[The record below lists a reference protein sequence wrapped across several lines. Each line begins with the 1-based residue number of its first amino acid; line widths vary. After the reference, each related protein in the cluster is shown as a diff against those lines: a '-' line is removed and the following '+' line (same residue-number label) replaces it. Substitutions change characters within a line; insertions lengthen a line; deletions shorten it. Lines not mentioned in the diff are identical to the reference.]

1 MKSKLGV
8 LCNED
13 RGISVDSSPMVTVLR
28 QHVKIPKYL
37 SAKPSISDR
46 SDLHPQHGGDAR
58 GVRAVIP
65 GGGPS
70 CVCRANSRSGR
81 ISLGRGRRIR
91 PHPQILKVGCPQ

>member
-1 MKSKLGV
+1 LKSKLGV

-58 GVRAVIP
+58 GV
-65 GGGPS
+65 GGG
-70 CVCRANSRSGR
+70 SGEGA
-81 ISLGRGRRIR
+81 SAAS
-91 PHPQILKVGCPQ
+91 VGQTAAAAAAEASAATHRK